1 MDTSSAKNAFA
12 SVLNSSA
19 NKNAVH
25 QPPPAPAAF
34 VAKKNPFAPPPV
46 RHADP
51 PAPPQRQQAE
61 EEEKEEEEEGG
72 EWAEALYDYDST
84 DAGDLNIKANERVLV
99 TERTSDDWWT
109 GEFNG
114 QKGLFPASYVK
125 IL

>member
-1 MDTSSAKNAFA
+1 MDTSSAKNAFS

-34 VAKKNPFAPPPV
+34 VAKKNPFAPPP

-61 EEEKEEEEEGG
+61 EDEEG

-84 DAGDLNIKANERVLV
+84 VSSLHICTAMKVPDIRTGRRGFEHQSKPARVSYRADLR
-99 TERTSDDWWT
+99 
-109 GEFNG
+109 
-114 QKGLFPASYVK
+114 
-125 IL
+125 